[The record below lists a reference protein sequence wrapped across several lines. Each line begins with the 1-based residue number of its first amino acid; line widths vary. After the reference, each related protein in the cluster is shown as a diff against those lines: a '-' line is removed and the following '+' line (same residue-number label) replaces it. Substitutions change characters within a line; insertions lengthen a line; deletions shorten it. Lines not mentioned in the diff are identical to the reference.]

1 MQIIVA
7 GLSMSM
13 LPDFEGL
20 AMFAKVAEERSFA
33 AAARAMDVSVATV
46 SRAVTRLEERLGG
59 RLFNRTSRRLAL
71 TDFGHRLAERA
82 SRIYSEAEEA
92 EDFARETSSKPRGL
106 VKLAAPLSFGARWV
120 APMLPEFLRQYPD
133 IAIDLHL
140 TDAHTDLIG
149 DGFDAALRIAVME
162 DSSLVARLIAPV
174 SRFVV
179 AAPAYIA
186 QYGRPQHPNDLGA
199 HRCLSYANRAKR
211 DVWRFTH
218 RKTGKECPIMPTGP
232 LRGTSVEA
240 LLPTV
245 LEGLAITELPEFI
258 ATQYFSA
265 KALEPILIDWRLPE
279 GGLYFVT
286 PTARSRPA
294 KVSAL
299 ADFLIAKLTDA
310 PWSAEAVM
318 GWKPLQ
324 RRKKQSLLQA
334 SARDGD
340 VTASPAALAPS
351 SPRGFRLK

>member
-1 MQIIVA
+1 MKVIVA
-7 GLSMSM
+7 GLSMSK

-33 AAARAMDVSVATV
+33 AAAKAMGVSVATV

-71 TDFGHRLAERA
+71 TDYGRTLAERA
-82 SRIYSEAEEA
+82 SKIYTEAEEA
-92 EDFARETSSKPRGL
+92 EDLARETSRRPRGL
-106 VKLAAPLSFGARWV
+106 VKLTAPLSFGARWV
-120 APMLPEFLRQYPD
+120 APLLPEFFRQYPD

-149 DGFDAALRIAVME
+149 EGFDAALRIAVME
-162 DSSLVARLIAPV
+162 DSSLVVRLIAPV
-174 SRFVV
+174 CRFVV
-179 AAPAYIA
+179 ASPTYIA
-186 QYGRPQHPNDLGA
+186 RYGRPQHPHDLSA
-199 HRCLSYANRAKR
+199 HRCLSYVDGAKP

-218 RKTGKECPIMPTGP
+218 RKTGEECLITPTGP

-258 ATQYFSA
+258 ATQYFPA
-265 KALEPILIDWRLPE
+265 KALEPILTDWLLPA

-286 PTARSRPA
+286 PTARARPA

-299 ADFLIAKLTDA
+299 ADFLIAKLMHAT
-310 PWSAEAVM
+310 WSAEAVM
-318 GWKPLQ
+318 GWKPLK
-324 RRKKQSLLQA
+324 RRKKQS
-334 SARDGD
+334 
-340 VTASPAALAPS
+340 
-351 SPRGFRLK
+351 

>member
-1 MQIIVA
+1 MKVIVA
-7 GLSMSM
+7 GLSMSK

-33 AAARAMDVSVATV
+33 AAARAMGVSVATV
-46 SRAVTRLEERLGG
+46 SRAVNRLEERLGG

-71 TDFGHRLAERA
+71 TDYGDRLAEQA

-120 APMLPEFLRQYPD
+120 APILPAFFRQYPD
-133 IAIDLHL
+133 VAIDLHL

-162 DSSLVARLIAPV
+162 DSSLVARLIMPV
-174 SRFVV
+174 RRFLV
-179 AAPAYIA
+179 ASPNYIA
-186 QYGRPQHPNDLGA
+186 RYGRPQHPHDLGA
-199 HRCLSYANRAKR
+199 HQCLSYANRATR
-211 DVWRFTH
+211 DIWRFTH
-218 RKTGKECPIMPTGP
+218 RRSGEECSISPAGP

-245 LEGLAITELPEFI
+245 LEGLAITELPEFV
-258 ATQYFSA
+258 ATQYFSEQR
-265 KALEPILIDWRLPE
+265 LEPLLADWCMPE

-286 PTARSRPA
+286 PTARARPA

-310 PWSAEAVM
+310 PWSAEVVM
-318 GWKPLQ
+318 GWKPPA
-324 RRKKQSLLQA
+324 RRKKQAKIS
-334 SARDGD
+334 R
-340 VTASPAALAPS
+340 
-351 SPRGFRLK
+351 